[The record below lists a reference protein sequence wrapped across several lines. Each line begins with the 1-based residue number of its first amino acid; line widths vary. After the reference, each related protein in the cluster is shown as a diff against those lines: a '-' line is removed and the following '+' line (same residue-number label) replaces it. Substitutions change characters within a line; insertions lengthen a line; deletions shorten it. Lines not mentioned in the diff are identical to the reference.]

1 MMFMQQTGGG
11 GGGGGWRGFLRSK
24 KAAPINVDPDIQCC
38 HEKGMYS

>member
-11 GGGGGWRGFLRSK
+11 GGFLRSK
-24 KAAPINVDPDIQCC
+24 KAATINVDPEIQCC